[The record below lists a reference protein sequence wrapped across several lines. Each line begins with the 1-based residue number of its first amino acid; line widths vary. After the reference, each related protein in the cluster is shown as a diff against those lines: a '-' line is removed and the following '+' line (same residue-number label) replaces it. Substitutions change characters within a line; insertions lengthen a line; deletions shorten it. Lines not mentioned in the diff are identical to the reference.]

1 MVSAVVA
8 IAAVRHEPAFFRGRL
23 GAGQVPEA
31 ARSARRLVTK
41 VAAIQAAVSRPGPW
55 ELAITDEE
63 VNAWL
68 ALDLPRNHSRLLGGG
83 VVDPRVA
90 FERRRLAVASR
101 VKLGPFAAVVSLV
114 LDVRLRESNQIELA
128 VADARLGAI
137 PLPHGP
143 VLRWLAK
150 AATPLGLVAEVR
162 RLDGRGVLVVSMILP
177 SASGAG
183 RPTLVALA
191 LEPGEL
197 LAGGETRE
205 GR

>member
-1 MVSAVVA
+1 MAVAVVA
-8 IAAVRHEPAFFRGRL
+8 LRHEPAFFHSRL
-23 GAGQVPEA
+23 DAGQAPEA
-31 ARSARRLVTK
+31 ARAARRLVTK
-41 VAAIQAAVSRPGPW
+41 VAAVQAAAGRPGPW
-55 ELAITDEE
+55 ELAITDDEL
-63 VNAWL
+63 NAWL
-68 ALDLPRNHSRLLGGG
+68 AIDLPRNHSRLLAEG
-83 VVDPRVA
+83 VVAPRVA
-90 FERRRLAVASR
+90 FERRRLAVAAR
-101 VKLGPFAAVVSLV
+101 VKLGPLEAVVSLA
-114 LDVRLRESNQIELA
+114 LDVRLREPNQIELA

-143 VLRWLAK
+143 VLRWLAG

-177 SASGAG
+177 SATGAG

>member
-1 MVSAVVA
+1 MVVAVV
-8 IAAVRHEPAFFRGRL
+8 AVRHEPAFYRSRLAAGRS
-23 GAGQVPEA
+23 PEA
-31 ARSARRLVTK
+31 ARAARRLVTK
-41 VAAIQAAVSRPGPW
+41 VAAVQAAAGRPGPW

-63 VNAWL
+63 FNAWL
-68 ALDLPRNHSRLLGGG
+68 ALDLPRNHARVLDEG
-83 VVDPRVA
+83 VVDPRIA
-90 FERRRLAVASR
+90 FDRRRLAVASR
-101 VKLGPFAAVVSLV
+101 VQLGPLEAVGSLA
-114 LDVRLRESNQIELA
+114 LDVRLREPNQIELA

-143 VLRWLAK
+143 VLRWLAGV
-150 AATPLGLVAEVR
+150 ATPLGLVAEVR

-177 SASGAG
+177 SAPGAG